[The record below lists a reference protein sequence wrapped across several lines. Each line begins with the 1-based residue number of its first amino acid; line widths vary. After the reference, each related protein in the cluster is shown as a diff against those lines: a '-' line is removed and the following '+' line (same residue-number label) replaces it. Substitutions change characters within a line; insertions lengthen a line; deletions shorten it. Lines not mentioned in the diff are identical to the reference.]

1 MNASKTIHRL
11 LMTALLVFSVT
22 AMSSV
27 AMGQVILFV
36 SQPSSIAGPYTF
48 GPGDAAQGWGYSYD
62 TIQVQ
67 APLVRG
73 FSSNAGGDSLA
84 CDTTL

>member
-1 MNASKTIHRL
+1 MNLPKTFHRL
-11 LMTALLVFSVT
+11 LVTALLVFSVS
-22 AMSSV
+22 AISSV

-36 SQPSSIAGPYTF
+36 SQPSSIAGSYNY

-67 APLVRG
+67 AQLVRG
-73 FSSNAGGDSLA
+73 FSSNAG
-84 CDTTL
+84 